1 MPVYKEIINMPL
13 VRIFSRS
20 LSILLISFLV
30 SFSFAEKVP
39 QYMIDLENL
48 PREKREVFYKH
59 LSEAKRLFSQ
69 QRIIE
74 ALDTI
79 GEAETM
85 IPEFPSL
92 MSIKGA
98 CYVELRDFD
107 TAKKIFKR
115 CSEIGPGNH
124 RVLFNLGEVSFVQA
138 RWKES
143 QGYFQKVL
151 QLLNDKP
158 EDPIYL
164 LSEFKNY
171 IANNKLGNNDA
182 ARIIEDKYDYTFD
195 SPIYYYINAVK
206 EFEAGN
212 KVESQS
218 YLQRAKTVYT
228 NLGILDPWQD
238 CLIES
243 GYIKSFYGGGDRDE
257 TGGPSLKVKPVKE

>member
-1 MPVYKEIINMPL
+1 MPF

-20 LSILLISFLV
+20 LSILIISFLL
-30 SFSFAEKVP
+30 SFSFAETVP

-48 PREKREVFYKH
+48 PKEERKDFYKH

-92 MSIKGA
+92 MSMKGA

-107 TAKKIFKR
+107 TAKRIFKR
-115 CSEIGPGNH
+115 CNEIVPNNH
-124 RVLFNLGEVSFVQA
+124 SVLFNLGEVSFVQA
-138 RWKES
+138 RWKDS
-143 QGYFQKVL
+143 QTYFKKVN
-151 QLLNDKP
+151 QLLKNAP

-171 IANNKLGNNDA
+171 IADKKLGNNDA
-182 ARIIEDKYDYTFD
+182 AKIIENKYDYTFD
-195 SPIYYYINAVK
+195 SPIYYFINAVK

-218 YLQRAKTVYT
+218 CLQRAKTVYT
-228 NLGILDPWQD
+228 NLGMLDPWQD

-243 GYIKSFYGGGDRDE
+243 GYIKSFYGGGDRE
-257 TGGPSLKVKPVKE
+257 EAGGTSLKVKPVKE